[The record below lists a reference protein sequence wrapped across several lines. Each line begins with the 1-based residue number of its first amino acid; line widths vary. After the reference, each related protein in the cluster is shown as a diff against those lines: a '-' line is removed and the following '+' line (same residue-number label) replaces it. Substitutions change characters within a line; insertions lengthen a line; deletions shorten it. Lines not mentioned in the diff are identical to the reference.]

1 MKSALFAGLLAIGLA
16 GCAGVALPVIPVA
29 PTVEDAVG
37 EQTQVDA
44 NVAAVCDNL
53 DANEANLKGWIDLAD
68 LLGGAFGVTIGD
80 TVVIPSDLVKAR
92 GVICD

>member
-53 DANEANLKGWIDLAD
+53 DANEENLRGWIDLAD
-68 LLGGAFGVTIGD
+68 ILGGAFGITIGD
-80 TVVIPSDLVKAR
+80 TVVIPSDLVKAKN
-92 GVICD
+92 VVCE